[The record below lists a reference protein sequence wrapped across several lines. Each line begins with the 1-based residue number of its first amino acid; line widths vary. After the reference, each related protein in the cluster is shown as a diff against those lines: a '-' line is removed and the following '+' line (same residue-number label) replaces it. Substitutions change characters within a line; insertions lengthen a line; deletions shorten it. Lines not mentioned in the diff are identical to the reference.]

1 MNNGRI
7 NIMGNNTG
15 NIFNL
20 YDRIP
25 SQEKSTSYSNALTG
39 TWNKNLLSNTFFSA
53 ENIRLLQNSIKSGVY
68 KLSNNVYVIGD
79 QNEDTL
85 KIIMRSIFLQNAK
98 HNNQPI
104 PTQIAELNKLVSDY
118 AVPQIYKEAV
128 GYLKY
133 KRDVSTLPTPLR
145 RPTSTFHSNTLE
157 LKKFF

>member
-20 YDRIP
+20 YDKIP
-25 SQEKSTSYSNALTG
+25 SQQKSTSYSNALTG

-53 ENIRLLQNSIKSGVY
+53 ENVRLLQNNIKAGVY

-98 HNNQPI
+98 HNNQSI
-104 PTQIAELNKLVSDY
+104 PTQIAELNTLVTNY
-118 AVPQIYKEAV
+118 AVPQIYNEAV